1 MKLNFPFSFR
11 QTTLCLGEPDLITL
25 GDRAQTERAVSPS
38 RPLTAFQEK
47 MRGYIKGC
55 MEYQSG
61 PAFRDDVRIN
71 LKEKYNNNK
80 LIGRHPKVHI
90 CFIC

>member
-1 MKLNFPFSFR
+1 LI
-11 QTTLCLGEPDLITL
+11 LGEPDVVSLNE
-25 GDRAQTERAVSPS
+25 RAQTERAVSP

-61 PAFRDDVRIN
+61 PVFRDDVRIVFEI
-71 LKEKYNNNK
+71 KA
-80 LIGRHPKVHI
+80 
-90 CFIC
+90 